1 MGLKSSPIKKA
12 FAIGVLH
19 INTVSPIPRYNY
31 QEENENIFIIVVLR
45 QKVNVFSLL
54 ALIIIK
60 LFYRE
65 GHDNKITGKRYKK
78 GLLKTH

>member
-1 MGLKSSPIKKA
+1 MK
-12 FAIGVLH
+12 
-19 INTVSPIPRYNY
+19 
-31 QEENENIFIIVVLR
+31 IFSLLLYCVK
-45 QKVNVFSLL
+45 KVNVFSLL